1 MSEEKLEARAVTR
14 SVRLSPRKTRL
25 VVDQIR
31 GKPVEQALEY
41 LTFERQKPAH
51 YVRKTLDSA
60 ISNAEHNE
68 GLDVDQLVVKAAF
81 VDEGPSLKRF
91 RPRAMGRAT
100 MIQKPTSHITIVVAQ
115 A

>member
-1 MSEEKLEARAVTR
+1 MSEEKLEARAITR

-31 GKPVEQALEY
+31 GKPVEKALEY

-68 GLDVDQLVVKAAF
+68 GLDVDQLVVKEAF
-81 VDEGPSLKRF
+81 VNEGPALKRF

>member
-1 MSEEKLEARAVTR
+1 MSEAKLQARASTR

-31 GKPVEQALEY
+31 GKSVEQALEY
-41 LTFERQKPAH
+41 LTFERRQPAH

-68 GLDVDQLVVKAAF
+68 GLDVDRLVVKEAY
-81 VDEGPSLKRF
+81 VDAGPSMKRF

>member
-1 MSEEKLEARAVTR
+1 MSEEKLEARAITR

-31 GKPVEQALEY
+31 GKPVEQALEF
-41 LTFERQKPAH
+41 LTFERRKPAH

-68 GLDVDQLVVKAAF
+68 GLDVDQLVVKAAY
-81 VDEGPSLKRF
+81 VDEGPAMKRF

-115 A
+115 G